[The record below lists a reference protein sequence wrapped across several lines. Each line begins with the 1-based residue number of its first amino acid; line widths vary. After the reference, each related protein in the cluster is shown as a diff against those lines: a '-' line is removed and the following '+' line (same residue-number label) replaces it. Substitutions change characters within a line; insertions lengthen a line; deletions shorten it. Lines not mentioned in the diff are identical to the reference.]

1 VKNRYYLSET
11 SGYVYDT
18 TGVYEYEYAVVDE
31 VYGTTVGLFI
41 ARGTR
46 GKWSYIANKKR
57 ALARA
62 ERFCGQ
68 LNARENGQ
76 PYSPSALEPNYSDYP
91 PRRKSPSR

>member
-1 VKNRYYLSET
+1 MRDRYYISET

-31 VYGTTVGLFI
+31 VGSVTVGLFI
-41 ARGTR
+41 ARGKR
-46 GKWSYIANKKR
+46 GTGLYLANKRR

-76 PYSPSALEPNYSDYP
+76 PYSPSALEPNHGDFP
-91 PRRKSPSR
+91 PRRKSPAR